1 MNEDIFCESVL
12 KEEEIMFGIGMS
24 ELIVIA
30 LIALF
35 VVGPKKLPDL
45 AKSLGKGFNEFRR
58 ATDEVKDN
66 IKDTFKADD
75 IKKDVDDFKNSLLFG
90 KNTDQDDHKPSSS
103 PSDNEKK
110 DTHPVESMNKA

>member
-1 MNEDIFCESVL
+1 MKIYFVTVFKKEDEF
-12 KEEEIMFGIGMS
+12 MFGIGMS

-30 LIALF
+30 IIALF

-45 AKSLGKGFNEFRR
+45 AKSLGKGFSELRK
-58 ATDEVKDN
+58 ATDEVTDN

-90 KNTDQDDHKPSSS
+90 KSADQDDHKPSSS